1 MNEMLA
7 SAPKVSVSL
16 LNSVFSSDTG
26 LFLTSTISLR
36 RVKNA
41 VHRFLDEDDTR
52 IRRRDETQGDSL
64 RPERAPVLK

>member
-7 SAPKVSVSL
+7 SAPKVSVSP
-16 LNSVFSSDTG
+16 LNSVFPSDTE

-52 IRRRDETQGDSL
+52 IRRCDETQGNSL
-64 RPERAPVLK
+64 RPERTPSLK